1 MRLLVA
7 EDDISLSRGIEM
19 VLKKNHYVVDTVADG
34 KAAIDYLESGI
45 YDCAILDIMMPK
57 ADGITVLNA
66 IRKQKNPIPVLILS
80 ARSEIEDKVNGL
92 NAGAN
97 DYLTK
102 PFDMRELLARINALL
117 RTAEERQEPILQA
130 GNVSLDLRT
139 CSLST
144 PYGSYR
150 LVCKEFQMMRY
161 FMQNMN
167 CVISPETFLD
177 KIWTSDNGGGT
188 NTVWTYVSYLRR
200 KLEALQANVQISTKR
215 NLGYILEVIK

>member
-7 EDDISLSRGIEM
+7 EDDLSLSRGIAM
-19 VLKKNHYVVDTVADG
+19 VLKKNNYVVDTVADG
-34 KAAIDYLESGI
+34 QAAIDYLESGI
-45 YDCAILDIMMPK
+45 YDCVILDIMMPK
-57 ADGITVLNA
+57 VDGIAVLDT

-80 ARSEIEDKVNGL
+80 AKSEIEDKVNGL

-102 PFDMRELLARINALL
+102 PFDMRELLARINVLL
-117 RTAEERQEPILQA
+117 RTADAQQKSILQA
-130 GNVSLDLRT
+130 GNVSLDLKT
-139 CSLST
+139 CCLST

-150 LVCKEFQMMRY
+150 LVCKEYQMMMY

-167 CVISPETFLD
+167 CIISPETFMD
-177 KIWTSDNGGGT
+177 KIWTPDSSGGT

-200 KLEALQANVQISTKR
+200 KLEALQANVQILTKR
-215 NLGYILEVIK
+215 NLGYILEEVK